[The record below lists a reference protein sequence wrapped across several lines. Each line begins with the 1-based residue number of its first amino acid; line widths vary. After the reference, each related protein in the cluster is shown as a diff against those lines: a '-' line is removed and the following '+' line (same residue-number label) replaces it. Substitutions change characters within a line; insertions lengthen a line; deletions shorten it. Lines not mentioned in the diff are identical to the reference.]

1 VVKNWWQ
8 TTLSYPA
15 TWAVVTIVVATV
27 AAILVLLEPPGFMVA
42 VLFGLAALA
51 LGAWPLALTMTGT
64 LNRLQFSLPQIT
76 AVDEDE
82 MEKLVE
88 ELKELE
94 DSRPAKQLRSLTQKR
109 DNLAD
114 VLGRRLDAGEVTYA
128 RYLTTAQQV
137 YESTLENLHEVAVAQ
152 RSISAIDGEYIDT
165 RLAELETHGTTTEAD
180 ESERTSLEG
189 RRLLRTSQE
198 QKVAALLA
206 ENEAAMTLLDRTATS
221 LANAPIG
228 RTPEDAKA
236 AMAALEE
243 LADRASRYATG

>member
-1 VVKNWWQ
+1 MRTWWQ
-8 TTLSYPA
+8 TMISYPL
-15 TWAVVTIVVATV
+15 TWVVATIVVATV
-27 AAILVLLEPPGFMVA
+27 AALLVLLEPPGFMVA
-42 VLFGLAALA
+42 VLVGLAAVALA
-51 LGAWPLALTMTGT
+51 GWPLALTMTGT

-94 DSRPAKQLRSLTQKR
+94 DTRPTKQLKSLTQKR

-152 RSISAIDGEYIDT
+152 RSISAIDGEYIDS
-165 RLAELETHGTTTEAD
+165 RLAELSAHVTRTEAD
-180 ESERTSLEG
+180 DSERKSLEG
-189 RRLLRTSQE
+189 RRALRDSQQ

>member
-1 VVKNWWQ
+1 VKNWWQ
-8 TTLSYPA
+8 TTVSYPF

-27 AAILVLLEPPGFMVA
+27 AALLVLLEPPGLMIA
-42 VLFGLAALA
+42 VLLGLAALA

-76 AVDEDE
+76 AVDEEE

-94 DSRPAKQLRSLTQKR
+94 DARPTKQLKSLTQKR

-152 RSISAIDGEYIDT
+152 RSISAIDGEYIDS
-165 RLAELETHGTTTEAD
+165 RLAELSAHSTLTEAD
-180 ESERTSLEG
+180 ASERKSLEG
-189 RRLLRTSQE
+189 RRALRDSQQ

>member
-1 VVKNWWQ
+1 M
-8 TTLSYPA
+8 SYPA
-15 TWAVVTIVVATV
+15 TWAVVALTAAAV
-27 AAILVLLEPPGFMVA
+27 AAILVLLEPSGVMTGI
-42 VLFGLAALA
+42 LFGLAAISLA
-51 LGAWPLALTMTGT
+51 GWPLALTMTGT

-76 AVDEDE
+76 AVDEEE
-82 MEKLVE
+82 MEKLIE
-88 ELKELE
+88 ELKELA
-94 DSRPAKQLRSLTQKR
+94 DARPTKQLKSLTQKR

-114 VLGRRLDAGEVTYA
+114 VLGRWLDAGEVTYA

-152 RSISAIDGEYIDT
+152 RSISAIDAEYIDS
-165 RLAELETHGTTTEAD
+165 RLTELSTHGTRTEAD
-180 ESERTSLEG
+180 ESERRSLEG
-189 RRLLRTSQE
+189 RRALRDSQQ

>member
-1 VVKNWWQ
+1 MKNWWQ
-8 TTLSYPA
+8 AMMSYPL
-15 TWAVVTIVVATV
+15 TWVVVTLVVATV
-27 AAILVLLEPPGFMVA
+27 ATMLVLLEPPGFMIA
-42 VLFGLAALA
+42 ALFGLAAISLA
-51 LGAWPLALTMTGT
+51 GWPLALTMTGT
-64 LNRLQFSLPQIT
+64 LNRLQFSLPRIT

-82 MEKLVE
+82 MAKLVD
-88 ELKELE
+88 ELAGLE
-94 DSRPAKQLRSLTQKR
+94 DQRPTKQLKSLTQKR

-114 VLGRRLDAGEVTYA
+114 VLGQRMDAGEITYA
-128 RYLTTAQQV
+128 RYLTTAQAV

-152 RSISAIDGEYIDT
+152 RSISAIDSEYIET
-165 RLAELETHGTTTEAD
+165 RLAELAAQGIDDDAD
-180 ESERTSLEG
+180 ESEQKSLES
-189 RRLLRTSQE
+189 RRALRDSQQ

>member
-1 VVKNWWQ
+1 MRNWWQ
-8 TTLSYPA
+8 AMMAYPA

-27 AAILVLLEPPGFMVA
+27 AAMLVLLEPPGLMIA
-42 VLFGLAALA
+42 VLVGLAAVSLA
-51 LGAWPLALTMTGT
+51 GWPLALTMTGT

-76 AVDEDE
+76 AVDEEE
-82 MEKLVE
+82 MAKLVDELE
-88 ELKELE
+88 ELA
-94 DSRPAKQLRSLTQKR
+94 DARPTKQLKSLTQKR

-152 RSISAIDGEYIDT
+152 RSISAIDGEYIDS
-165 RLAELETHGTTTEAD
+165 RLAELAARSALTDAD
-180 ESERTSLEG
+180 ESERKSLEG
-189 RRLLRTSQE
+189 RRALRDSQE

-236 AMAALEE
+236 AMSALEE

>member
-1 VVKNWWQ
+1 MKNWWQ
-8 TTLSYPA
+8 AMMSYPA

-27 AAILVLLEPPGFMVA
+27 AAIVVLLEPPGFMIA
-42 VLFGLAALA
+42 ILLGLAAVSLA
-51 LGAWPLALTMTGT
+51 GWPLALTMTGT

-82 MEKLVE
+82 MAKLVD

-94 DSRPAKQLRSLTQKR
+94 DPRPTRQLKSLTQKR

-152 RSISAIDGEYIDT
+152 RSISAIDSEYIDT
-165 RLAELETHGTTTEAD
+165 RLAEITARGSAAEAD
-180 ESERTSLEG
+180 ESERKSLEG
-189 RRLLRTSQE
+189 RQALRDSQ
-198 QKVAALLA
+198 QTKVAALLA
-206 ENEAAMTLLDRTATS
+206 ENEAAMTLLDKTATS

-243 LADRASRYATG
+243 LADRAGRYATG

>member
-1 VVKNWWQ
+1 MRNWWQ
-8 TTLSYPA
+8 AMMSYPA
-15 TWAVVTIVVATV
+15 TWAVVTVVVATV
-27 AAILVLLEPPGFMVA
+27 AAILVLLEPPGFMIA
-42 VLFGLAALA
+42 ILFGLVAVSL
-51 LGAWPLALTMTGT
+51 LGWPLALTVTGT
-64 LNRLQFSLPQIT
+64 MNRLQFSLPQIT
-76 AVDEDE
+76 QVDEEE

-88 ELKELE
+88 SLTGLE
-94 DSRPAKQLRSLTQKR
+94 DPRPSKQLKSLTQKR

-114 VLGRRLDAGEVTYA
+114 VLGSRLDAGEVTYA

-152 RSISAIDGEYIDT
+152 RSISAIDGEYIDA
-165 RLAELETHGTTTEAD
+165 RLAELAAKSALGDAD
-180 ESERTSLEG
+180 ERERASLEG
-189 RRLLRTSQE
+189 RRDLRLSQVN
-198 QKVAALLA
+198 KVAALLA

-236 AMAALEE
+236 AMEALAE

>member
-1 VVKNWWQ
+1 MM
-8 TTLSYPA
+8 SYPA

-27 AAILVLLEPPGFMVA
+27 AAILVLLEPPGFMIA
-42 VLFGLAALA
+42 ILLGLAAVSLV
-51 LGAWPLALTMTGT
+51 GWPLALTMTGT

-76 AVDEDE
+76 AIDEDE
-82 MEKLVE
+82 MAKLADA
-88 ELKELE
+88 LKELE
-94 DSRPAKQLRSLTQKR
+94 DPRPTRQLQSLTQKR

-137 YESTLENLHEVAVAQ
+137 YESTLDNLHEVAVAQ
-152 RSISAIDGEYIDT
+152 RSISAIDGEYIDA
-165 RLAELETHGTTTEAD
+165 RLAEITAKGSAAEAD
-180 ESERTSLEG
+180 ESERKSLEG
-189 RRLLRTSQE
+189 RRALRDSQ
-198 QKVAALLA
+198 QTKVAALLA